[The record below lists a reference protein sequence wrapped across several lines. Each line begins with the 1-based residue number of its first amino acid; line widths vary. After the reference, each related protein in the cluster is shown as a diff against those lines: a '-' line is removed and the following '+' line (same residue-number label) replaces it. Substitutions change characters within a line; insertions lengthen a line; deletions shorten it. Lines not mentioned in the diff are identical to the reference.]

1 MKISKTRLKQII
13 KEEIERASEALN
25 KPVVSPQDQEK
36 AAKAILSKLTTDQI
50 NTLQIY
56 FTGMAGKKTNEQ

>member
-1 MKISKTRLKQII
+1 VKISKTRLKQII
-13 KEEIERASEALN
+13 KEEIERASEVLN
-25 KPVVSPQDQEK
+25 KPVVAPQDQEK

-56 FTGMAGKKTNEQ
+56 FSGMAGKNQ